1 MFASRG
7 YTVAEAGFIS
17 TKEFNFKWKLRGS
30 SISIY
35 VSDYLDD
42 APDIVIEQFLKGAS
56 TYIFGGRHI
65 FGDDY
70 LRYMRSEDFI
80 LRKRPVYFKRCRRLT
95 RSDMGEHRNLFDSVQ
110 RLLDM
115 GLLDARDIDNTVFS
129 WTTGSNRTKL
139 GYCAQMFRIVVISSI
154 FDDPKVP
161 EELLDYVVFHEC
173 LHLRQGYR
181 PFNRR
186 PHDAE
191 FQRQERMFPRY
202 EEMESQLKSLHR
214 MAKS

>member
-7 YTVAEAGFIS
+7 YAVAEAGFIS

-70 LRYMRSEDFI
+70 IRYMRSEDFI

-139 GYCAQMFRIVVISSI
+139 GYCAQMFRIVVISSV
-154 FDDPKVP
+154 FDDPNVP

-191 FQRQERMFPRY
+191 FQRQERLYPDH
-202 EEMESQLKSLHR
+202 EEMERKLKTLHR

>member
-7 YTVAEAGFIS
+7 YAVAEAGFIS

-30 SISIY
+30 GISVY

-115 GLLDARDIDNTVFS
+115 RLLDARDIDNTVFS

>member
-1 MFASRG
+1 MPSQP
-7 YTVAEAGFIS
+7 T
-17 TKEFNFKWKLRGS
+17 
-30 SISIY
+30 
-35 VSDYLDD
+35 
-42 APDIVIEQFLKGAS
+42 
-56 TYIFGGRHI
+56 
-65 FGDDY
+65 
-70 LRYMRSEDFI
+70 I
-80 LRKRPVYFKRCRRLT
+80 LRWA
-95 RSDMGEHRNLFDSVQ
+95 S
-110 RLLDM
+110 
-115 GLLDARDIDNTVFS
+115 
-129 WTTGSNRTKL
+129 
-139 GYCAQMFRIVVISSI
+139 IVAISSI

>member
-1 MFASRG
+1 M
-7 YTVAEAGFIS
+7 EAGFIS
-17 TKEFNFKWKLRGS
+17 TKEFNFKWKFRGTS
-30 SISIY
+30 MWIY

-42 APDIVIEQFLKGAS
+42 APDIVLEQFLKGAS
-56 TYIFGGRHI
+56 TYIFGGRHV
-65 FGDDY
+65 FGDEYMD
-70 LRYMRSEDFI
+70 YMRSEDFI
-80 LRKRPVYFKRCRRLT
+80 LRKRPVYFKRSRRLT
-95 RSDMGEHRNLFDSVQ
+95 RSDTGKYRNLYDSVQ
-110 RLLDM
+110 RLLDK
-115 GLLDARDIDNTVFS
+115 GLLRDRDIDNTIFS

-139 GYCAQMFRIVVISSI
+139 GYCAQMFRIVVISSV
-154 FDDPKVP
+154 FDDPNVP

-191 FQRQERMFPRY
+191 FQRQERLYPEH
-202 EEMESQLKSLHR
+202 EEMERKLKTLHR

>member
-1 MFASRG
+1 M
-7 YTVAEAGFIS
+7 
-17 TKEFNFKWKLRGS
+17 W
-30 SISIY
+30 IY

-42 APDIVIEQFLKGAS
+42 APDIVLEQFLKGTS
-56 TYIFGGRHI
+56 TYIFGGRHV
-65 FGDDY
+65 FGGEY
-70 LRYMRSEDFI
+70 LDYMRSEDFI
-80 LRKRPVYFKRCRRLT
+80 LRKRPVYFKRSRRLT
-95 RSDMGEHRNLFDSVQ
+95 RSDAGKYRNLYDSVQ
-110 RLLDM
+110 RLLDR
-115 GLLDARDIDNTVFS
+115 GLLRDGDIDNTIFS

-139 GYCAQMFRIVVISSI
+139 GYCAQMFRIVVISSV
-154 FDDPKVP
+154 FDDPNVP

-191 FQRQERMFPRY
+191 FQRQERLYPEH
-202 EEMESQLKSLHR
+202 EEMERKLKTLHR

>member
-1 MFASRG
+1 
-7 YTVAEAGFIS
+7 
-17 TKEFNFKWKLRGS
+17 
-30 SISIY
+30 
-35 VSDYLDD
+35 
-42 APDIVIEQFLKGAS
+42 
-56 TYIFGGRHI
+56 
-65 FGDDY
+65 
-70 LRYMRSEDFI
+70 MRSEDFI

-139 GYCAQMFRIVVISSI
+139 GYCAQMFRIVVISSV
-154 FDDPKVP
+154 FDDPNVP

-191 FQRQERMFPRY
+191 FQRQERLYPDH
-202 EEMESQLKSLHR
+202 EEMERKLKTLHR